1 MEKGKASWTAEIMA
15 IHRSV
20 ESLRPANSR
29 LFYDPYAMKFL
40 SAKYRIVGKSR
51 LLTGIVYWFFA
62 ERPFPGGSGE
72 AIART
77 RYIDDYMLECIAA
90 GIKQLVILGAGYDS
104 RAYRFDELKK
114 DIKVFEVDHPDTQT
128 LKIEKVKRIL
138 GTLPD
143 HVVYVSIDFSRETLD
158 QKLSES
164 GYERNLK
171 TLFIWEGV
179 TMYLTAEE
187 VDETLAFVAENSYE
201 GSSIIFN
208 YVLKSV
214 VDGSDK
220 SKLAK
225 KWKERFARI
234 GEPITFGLAEA
245 DLENYLLRRGF
256 WQVRNVNN
264 KFLKGYFTEVN
275 RKHEVWPLLCIAH
288 ATVKPRGQ
296 V

>member
-1 MEKGKASWTAEIMA
+1 MERGKASKTAEIIA
-15 IHRSV
+15 IHRAV

-29 LFYDPYAMKFL
+29 LFYDPYAKNFL
-40 SAKYRIVGKSR
+40 CTKYRIIGKSR
-51 LLTGIVYWFFA
+51 LLTRILYWHFFK
-62 ERPFPGGSGE
+62 RPFPGGSGE

-90 GIKQLVILGAGYDS
+90 GIKQLVLLGAGYDS
-104 RAYRFDELKK
+104 RAYRFDALKK

-128 LKIEKVKRIL
+128 LKIEKIKRIL

-143 HVVYVSIDFSRETLD
+143 HVVYVSIDFSREKLD

-179 TMYLTAEE
+179 TMYLTAEA
-187 VDETLAFVAENSYE
+187 VDENLAFVAENSGE

-208 YVLKSV
+208 YMLESV

-220 SKLAK
+220 SKMVK
-225 KWKERFARI
+225 KLKDRLGRR
-234 GEPITFGLAEA
+234 GEPITFGIAEA
-245 DLENYLLRRGF
+245 DIENYLLQRGF
-256 WQVRNVNN
+256 WQVKNVNDE
-264 KFLKGYFTEVN
+264 FLRGYFTEVN
-275 RKHEVWPLLCIAH
+275 RKQEVYPFLLIAH
-288 ATVKPRGQ
+288 ATVKPCG
-296 V
+296 

>member
-51 LLTGIVYWFFA
+51 LLTRIVYWFFA

-104 RAYRFDELKK
+104 RGYRFDELKK

-143 HVVYVSIDFSRETLD
+143 HVVYVSIDFSREKLD

-179 TMYLTAEE
+179 TMYLTAEA
-187 VDETLAFVAENSYE
+187 VDETLAFVAENSCE

-208 YVLKSV
+208 YVLESI
-214 VDGSDK
+214 VDGSHK
-220 SKLAK
+220 LKLAK
-225 KWKERFARI
+225 KWKEYLGRL
-234 GEPITFGLAEA
+234 GEQLTFGIAEV

-264 KFLKGYFTEVN
+264 EFLRGYFTKVN
-275 RKHEVWPLLCIAH
+275 RKKEVSPFLCIAH
-288 ATVKPRGQ
+288 ATVKPRG
-296 V
+296 

>member
-1 MEKGKASWTAEIMA
+1 MERGKASRTAELIA
-15 IHRSV
+15 ISRAV

-29 LFYDPYAMKFL
+29 LFYDPYAMKLL
-40 SAKYRIVGKSR
+40 STKYRIVGKNR
-51 LLTGIVYWFFA
+51 FLTGILYWFFA
-62 ERPFPGGSGE
+62 KRRFPGATGE
-72 AIART
+72 IIART

-114 DIKVFEVDHPDTQT
+114 GVKVFEVDHPDTQMV
-128 LKIEKVKRIL
+128 KIEKVKRIL

-143 HVVYVSIDFSRETLD
+143 HVVYVSIDFSREKLD

-179 TMYLTAEE
+179 TMYLTTEA
-187 VDETLAFVAENSYE
+187 VDETLAFVAENSCE

-214 VDGSDK
+214 VDGSYEL
-220 SKLAK
+220 KLAK
-225 KWKERFARI
+225 KWKECLGQL
-234 GEPITFGLAEA
+234 GEPITFGIAEA
-245 DLENYLLRRGF
+245 DIENFLLRRGF
-256 WQVRNVNN
+256 WQVKNVNDE
-264 KFLKGYFTEVN
+264 FLRGYFTKLDRKQEVFPFF
-275 RKHEVWPLLCIAH
+275 RIAH
-288 ATVKPRGQ
+288 ATVKPRG
-296 V
+296 

>member
-1 MEKGKASWTAEIMA
+1 M
-15 IHRSV
+15 V
-20 ESLRPANSR
+20 
-29 LFYDPYAMKFL
+29 
-40 SAKYRIVGKSR
+40 
-51 LLTGIVYWFFA
+51 
-62 ERPFPGGSGE
+62 
-72 AIART
+72 
-77 RYIDDYMLECIAA
+77 
-90 GIKQLVILGAGYDS
+90 
-104 RAYRFDELKK
+104 
-114 DIKVFEVDHPDTQT
+114 
-128 LKIEKVKRIL
+128 KIEKVKRIL

-143 HVVYVSIDFSRETLD
+143 HVVYVSIDFSREKLD

-179 TMYLTAEE
+179 TMYLTAEA

-208 YVLKSV
+208 YVLKSI
-214 VDGSDK
+214 VDGSYK

-225 KWKERFARI
+225 KWKEYLGRL
-234 GEPITFGLAEA
+234 GEPLTFGIAEV

-264 KFLKGYFTEVN
+264 EFLRGYFTKVD
-275 RKHEVWPLLCIAH
+275 RKQEVWPFVPIAH
-288 ATVKPRGQ
+288 AKVKPRGQ